1 MTMLNTRTRL
11 SDPFSRQH
19 LAENDGRMI
28 TWYASLD
35 GSLGKIVPVGEKV
48 YKRLQLLQTLM
59 QTHVSHIG
67 GLNPKEYR
75 SVSSL
80 ISILPTNS
88 NGTLVSFK
96 YSFLFESEPVSPDV
110 AAFYYYYPQSLSCF
124 FG

>member
-11 SDPFSRQH
+11 NDPYSRQH

-35 GSLGKIVPVGEKV
+35 GSLGKIVPLGEKV

-75 SVSSL
+75 SVSL
-80 ISILPTNS
+80 IRF
-88 NGTLVSFK
+88 VSE
-96 YSFLFESEPVSPDV
+96 LI
-110 AAFYYYYPQSLSCF
+110 
-124 FG
+124 G